1 MHDNERRLSDYID
14 QLNAEKKPKDHEH
27 LGADPE
33 LQKLFHTVRLV
44 RSLREPAMPERDFPA
59 KLVRAV
65 TDQLVQTKQ
74 KKKKRAWM
82 ASIAGIA
89 AMLTLSLLIHFA
101 SLFDHPNIVKAME
114 KAFQDVNA
122 YHGFLEIVETNAQGK
137 TTTQAKLEIWADK
150 HGRYYIQELEGSNK
164 GLITVNNGQTKW
176 QIRPSEKQVHRFPAF
191 PDPYRFAFELGNEI
205 KGIKQAIS
213 TNIIGEEK
221 AANRPSWI
229 VEVTPQGGEP
239 YRIWIDKETRLP
251 LQKQYAM
258 QHGIQYKMTYTKIE
272 WNHAIPEK
280 LLTYHVPKG
289 FQEVNQN
296 PEQIVTNIDEAK
308 EAVGFLPDTVSQI
321 PSGYVQDRIAI
332 IPDKKLVKLY
342 YRALDKEIVIIQG
355 KAIGEWKLA
364 PTAMVGKIHH
374 QTAEIQSPVV
384 EESGVIGAGGP
395 YAGLTDL
402 HSIRWRQNGFEY
414 AVIGHA
420 SLEDLIA
427 FTKELTNG
435 AFEMPT
441 HKDSF
446 PFKPKVEVPVDLER
460 EKNDQKNV
468 DAGSS
473 PWKLDPLFVAQ
484 VFVSLQMSPGGI
496 TGDYP
501 IHYEDLRIIQ
511 NNGKEAIVEVDAH
524 NTPIKRVYLKRLIR
538 QDATG
543 IWTVVGYDPAP

>member
-1 MHDNERRLSDYID
+1 
-14 QLNAEKKPKDHEH
+14 
-27 LGADPE
+27 
-33 LQKLFHTVRLV
+33 
-44 RSLREPAMPERDFPA
+44 
-59 KLVRAV
+59 
-65 TDQLVQTKQ
+65 
-74 KKKKRAWM
+74 
-82 ASIAGIA
+82 
-89 AMLTLSLLIHFA
+89 
-101 SLFDHPNIVKAME
+101 
-114 KAFQDVNA
+114 
-122 YHGFLEIVETNAQGK
+122 
-137 TTTQAKLEIWADK
+137 
-150 HGRYYIQELEGSNK
+150 
-164 GLITVNNGQTKW
+164 
-176 QIRPSEKQVHRFPAF
+176 
-191 PDPYRFAFELGNEI
+191 
-205 KGIKQAIS
+205 
-213 TNIIGEEK
+213 
-221 AANRPSWI
+221 
-229 VEVTPQGGEP
+229 
-239 YRIWIDKETRLP
+239 
-251 LQKQYAM
+251 
-258 QHGIQYKMTYTKIE
+258 MTYTKIE

-296 PEQIVTNIDEAK
+296 SEQIVTNIDEAK

-420 SLEDLIA
+420 SLGDLIA

-441 HKDSF
+441 HKDPF

-460 EKNDQKNV
+460 EKNDQKTSMLEVRLGNWILCLWLKYLS
-468 DAGSS
+468 AC
-473 PWKLDPLFVAQ
+473 KCPLEA
-484 VFVSLQMSPGGI
+484 LLEI
-496 TGDYP
+496 TRFTMKTCA
-501 IHYEDLRIIQ
+501 LS
-511 NNGKEAIVEVDAH
+511 K
-524 NTPIKRVYLKRLIR
+524 T
-538 QDATG
+538 TG
-543 IWTVVGYDPAP
+543 RRPS